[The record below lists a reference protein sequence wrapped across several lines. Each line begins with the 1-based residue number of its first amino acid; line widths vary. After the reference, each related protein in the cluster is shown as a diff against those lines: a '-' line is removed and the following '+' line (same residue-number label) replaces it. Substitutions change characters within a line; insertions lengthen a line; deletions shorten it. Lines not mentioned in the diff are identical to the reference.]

1 MSRINSI
8 DDVIVHIEGIHKSMQ
23 FSGDLF
29 PIISDL
35 FRFIKD
41 MIPLMLEANLSIKE
55 TTNHLPTATDNITS
69 VSKTTENATH
79 QVLDQLENI
88 FTKLD
93 LLKQKIDSEDSKEGK
108 IALLDE
114 ISTEA
119 NEIIFAFQFQDITTQ
134 QLEHTSRILKAVY
147 EKFSHL
153 FGAFEKMRKNSDIGQ
168 EVVQAIER
176 EFDKEKERR
185 HKEFFDNHT
194 ADTMHHSAEI
204 TQEDID
210 SFFK

>member
-93 LLKQKIDSEDSKEGK
+93 LLKQKIDSEDSKEDK